1 MDVEIIAYAV
11 KDGIVSISAID
22 ISDYNLQRLER
33 LRDDQERELEFVFD
47 TSKKEEFSYLHKWLK
62 RQKVTKEAK
71 TWGEALRSVVGIFTT
86 INGKYRNWQ

>member
-1 MDVEIIAYAV
+1 MDVEIISYAV

-47 TSKKEEFSYLHKWLK
+47 TSKKEEFFLS
-62 RQKVTKEAK
+62 
-71 TWGEALRSVVGIFTT
+71 S
-86 INGKYRNWQ
+86 

>member
-1 MDVEIIAYAV
+1 MDVEIISYAV

-47 TSKKEEFSYLHKWLK
+47 TSKKEEFPYLHKWLK